1 MTTPFAEDQTHQS
14 RILIVLNENVDYTH
28 WIELALSLGASPDT
42 IILRG
47 MVTVPAEKSLSE
59 AANQAR
65 TFRDLFERLIH
76 TYPGIYAQA
85 EIRVDYCPLEL
96 IIAEITPLQI
106 DLLLVDWP
114 NPSVQTGGMST
125 NDILQQANCDI
136 VLLRDRSWKKDGPVL
151 LSLRG
156 GPNLTLASKVATAL
170 AGDNTITLFHAADNQ
185 KIRNLSDF
193 MKAVTR
199 IVRSVTTRSSIFEGI
214 LSEATGHK
222 AIVLGATFQQ
232 PEIAGSSTSPLVE
245 RLAAAT
251 DLPLALVRSWHP
263 EAPEFHAPQRSVQ
276 RIENLSTRVDRW
288 FAENTYHSHEFE
300 DRHALLALK
309 EKQGITISLGL
320 PALNEAETIGN
331 VISTIKRSLMD
342 EVPLL
347 DEIVVIDSDS
357 TDDTVSIAQSLGV
370 PTYKHPEILSE
381 MNSFRGKGEALWK
394 SLDVLKGDII
404 VWIDTDITNIHP
416 RFVYGL
422 IGPLLRRPNLQFV
435 KGFYQRPI
443 NIDGNIQATG
453 GGRVTELVARP
464 MLNLFYPELSG
475 IIQPLSGEY
484 AGRRQALE
492 SIPFFSGYGVETG
505 MLIDLHQRYGLES
518 IAQVDLE
525 ERIHYNQPLVGLSKM
540 AFAIIQVF
548 IDRLEDRYNIS
559 LLEHAN
565 QSMKLIVSEPER
577 FALDI
582 VEIGDVERPPMN
594 TIPAY
599 RSRHETTD

>member
-1 MTTPFAEDQTHQS
+1 
-14 RILIVLNENVDYTH
+14 
-28 WIELALSLGASPDT
+28 
-42 IILRG
+42 

-59 AANQAR
+59 AANQTRA
-65 TFRDLFERLIH
+65 FRDLFEGLIH
-76 TYPGIYAQA
+76 SYPGIYAQA
-85 EIRVDYCPLEL
+85 QIRVDHCPLEL
-96 IIAEITPLQI
+96 ILAEIGPLQV

-114 NPSVQTGGMST
+114 DPSAQTGGMNT
-125 NDILQQANCDI
+125 NDILQHARCDTVLMRGTSWDAN
-136 VLLRDRSWKKDGPVL
+136 GPVL

-156 GPNLTLASKVATAL
+156 GPNLTLASKVAMAL
-170 AGDNTITLFHAADNQ
+170 AGDNSITLFHAADNQ
-185 KIRNLSDF
+185 KIRNISDF
-193 MKAVTR
+193 VRAVTR
-199 IVRSVTTRSSIFEGI
+199 IVRAVTARSSIFEGI
-214 LSEATGHK
+214 LSEASGHK
-222 AIVLGATFQQ
+222 AIVLGATFQH
-232 PEIAGSSTSPLVE
+232 PEIAGSSSSPLVE
-245 RLAAAT
+245 RLAT
-251 DLPLALVRSWHP
+251 TTPLPLVLVRSWLP
-263 EAPEFHAPQRSVQ
+263 EASDFHAPLQPLQRS
-276 RIENLSTRVDRW
+276 ESLSTRVDRW
-288 FAENTYHSHEFE
+288 FAENTYHSYEFE
-300 DRHALLALK
+300 DRQALLALK
-309 EKQGITISLGL
+309 EKQGLTISLGL

-347 DEIVVIDSDS
+347 DEIVLIDSDS
-357 TDDTVSIAQSLGV
+357 TDDTVPIAKSFGI

-381 MNSFRGKGEALWK
+381 MNTVRGKGEALWK
-394 SLDVLKGDII
+394 SLHVLKGDII
-404 VWIDTDITNIHP
+404 LWIDTDITNIHP

-422 IGPLLRRPNLQFV
+422 LGPLLRRPNLQFV

-443 NIDGNIQATG
+443 NVDGHIQATG

-484 AGRRQALE
+484 AGRREALE

-540 AFAIIQVF
+540 AFAITQVF
-548 IDRLEDRYNIS
+548 IDRLQDRYNVS

-565 QSMKLIVSEPER
+565 RSMKLIVSEPDR

-599 RSRHETTD
+599 RSRHESAV